1 MTTEEKAKAYD
12 EALKRAKAVCDM
24 YRNGWVDKSNLSM
37 VDIEYVFPQLAESE
51 DERIRKELMVFISQF
66 APEHLKVKY
75 MAWLEK
81 QKESLHITE
90 SCKENAN
97 SLTDKDE
104 RIREEL
110 IEFIQW
116 SEDRGFTRHD
126 FHQAKRPSEWIA
138 YLEKQKEQ
146 KPAELS
152 EDEKMIEKIATYL
165 DDLGN
170 FVMAENLR
178 TLIYR
183 PQPKKE
189 RQIKEGDKV
198 SIHCRKDRKEHI
210 KFIYDGKVGEVIDVW
225 DAKRNPWGH
234 IGVRLDNGCNDG
246 FYEDELEVLDK
257 SHWKPSEEQMNAID
271 YVLRYDK
278 TGGFRDALKSL
289 YDQLYNMYNDV

>member
-81 QKESLHITE
+81 QKEEEGYEAIPIE
-90 SCKENAN
+90 STLEYKVGKHA
-97 SLTDKDE
+97 
-104 RIREEL
+104 
-110 IEFIQW
+110 
-116 SEDRGFTRHD
+116 GF
-126 FHQAKRPSEWIA
+126 
-138 YLEKQKEQ
+138 LEGLAEGRKQTEQ
-146 KPAELS
+146 KPVEWS
-152 EDEKMIEKIATYL
+152 KEDEEVRQSLLRDYEYAMQSSGTVWGKDFEKKYNWL
-165 DDLGN
+165 
-170 FVMAENLR
+170 
-178 TLIYR
+178 
-183 PQPKKE
+183 
-189 RQIKEGDKV
+189 
-198 SIHCRKDRKEHI
+198 
-210 KFIYDGKVGEVIDVW
+210 
-225 DAKRNPWGH
+225 
-234 IGVRLDNGCNDG
+234 
-246 FYEDELEVLDK
+246 K
-257 SHWKPSEEQMNAID
+257 SLHPSWKPSEEQMNAID